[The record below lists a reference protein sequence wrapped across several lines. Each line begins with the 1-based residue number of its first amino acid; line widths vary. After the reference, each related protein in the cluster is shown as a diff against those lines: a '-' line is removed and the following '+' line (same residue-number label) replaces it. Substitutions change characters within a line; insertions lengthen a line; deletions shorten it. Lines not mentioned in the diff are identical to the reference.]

1 MLEGGAIPTSIIT
14 TIKKL
19 SSGYINGTRVVLGTH
34 QSFDPTSVSIDL
46 AFLGDVENGHPDR
59 LDLEVSMFLGK
70 SEDVHSEVVLG
81 AQGQNPLARRPS
93 IKRKNHSGAMKRT
106 RSIKL
111 SMQQSKEIAEALL
124 NECMEDAHTGPD
136 MRTPPRMTIDDPWM
150 VSSPRFRAR
159 TDSRSLYE
167 DQEVGELV
175 AFLKEYRDLE
185 EQGDILQYMM
195 VNFGMSQRVSCGN
208 VQLLLE
214 ELYEKSC
221 ES

>member
-1 MLEGGAIPTSIIT
+1 MI
-14 TIKKL
+14 
-19 SSGYINGTRVVLGTH
+19 
-34 QSFDPTSVSIDL
+34 
-46 AFLGDVENGHPDR
+46 VE
-59 LDLEVSMFLGK
+59 
-70 SEDVHSEVVLG
+70 
-81 AQGQNPLARRPS
+81 
-93 IKRKNHSGAMKRT
+93 
-106 RSIKL
+106 
-111 SMQQSKEIAEALL
+111 
-124 NECMEDAHTGPD
+124 
-136 MRTPPRMTIDDPWM
+136 IDDPWM
-150 VSSPRFRAR
+150 ESSPRFWAP

-208 VQLLLE
+208 VQLFVE